1 LGERLLC
8 KQEVIGSIPFTS
20 TKLWWM
26 RAERRCRNEDRSR
39 RGRVTEV
46 TERFGRYWFPAFAGE
61 EMFDIVNR
69 EYEENGSFRCDFSQ
83 RKNVIAILAVLC
95 IGRVLPLRKTQNS

>member
-1 LGERLLC
+1 MSGY
-8 KQEVIGSIPFTS
+8 QAG
-20 TKLWWM
+20 
-26 RAERRCRNEDRSR
+26 RRCHLVAHVITDIAR
-39 RGRVTEV
+39 RVGRRRRALNVGDIQEAKT
-46 TERFGRYWFPAFAGE
+46 RFGRYWFPALAGE

-95 IGRVLPLRKTQNS
+95 VGRVLPLSKTQNS

>member
-1 LGERLLC
+1 MTGL
-8 KQEVIGSIPFTS
+8 
-20 TKLWWM
+20 
-26 RAERRCRNEDRSR
+26 
-39 RGRVTEV
+39 
-46 TERFGRYWFPAFAGE
+46 

-95 IGRVLPLRKTQNS
+95 VGRVLPLRKTQNS